1 MAQDNDITS
10 TNGAPKEYWEA
21 RAEKER
27 EQAKAIASARWART
41 VILLIIGGIFLFLI
55 IGAIALDA
63 AFATSR

>member
-27 EQAKAIASARWART
+27 EQAKAIASARRART
-41 VILLIIGGIFLFLI
+41 VILLIIGGMFLFPLLILLI
-55 IGAIALDA
+55 IGAFA
-63 AFATSR
+63 ASR